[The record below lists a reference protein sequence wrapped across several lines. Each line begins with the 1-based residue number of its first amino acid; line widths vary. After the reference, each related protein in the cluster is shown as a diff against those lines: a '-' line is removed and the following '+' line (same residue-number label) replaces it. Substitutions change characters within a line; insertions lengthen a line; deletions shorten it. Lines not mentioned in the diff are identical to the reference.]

1 MAKEMEK
8 EKNMIITDY
17 YYMKVNGKIIRKK
30 DMEYLINN
38 EGQNNEDE
46 FKNDMKSIYGII

>member
-1 MAKEMEK
+1 
-8 EKNMIITDY
+8 
-17 YYMKVNGKIIRKK
+17 MKVNGKIIRKK

>member
-1 MAKEMEK
+1 
-8 EKNMIITDY
+8 
-17 YYMKVNGKIIRKK
+17 MKVNGKIIRKK

-46 FKNDMKSIYGII
+46 FKNYMKSIYGII

>member
-46 FKNDMKSIYGII
+46 FKNNMKSIYGII

>member
-1 MAKEMEK
+1 
-8 EKNMIITDY
+8 
-17 YYMKVNGKIIRKK
+17 MKVNGKIIRKK

-46 FKNDMKSIYGII
+46 FKNNMKSIYVII

>member
-1 MAKEMEK
+1 
-8 EKNMIITDY
+8 
-17 YYMKVNGKIIRKK
+17 MKVNGKIIRKK

-46 FKNDMKSIYGII
+46 FKNNMKNIYGII